1 MVSTP
6 TRKSNAPVVQAPPE
20 PDIVWEKLP
29 EDFIL
34 PDDPVD
40 NINQP
45 ALAAAL
51 TESLSLGGYLADTAI
66 TTTNYGICVK
76 YKGKTAVKAPDWCW
90 VPSISVDK
98 SEVERSYT
106 PVLEGDLPLVVI
118 EFLSETEGGEYSIKS
133 SYPPGKLFFYEQ
145 ILKVENYIIFSLKT
159 GEIDYYRL
167 SEEGR
172 YEPQA
177 PDANGRY
184 WLSEAN
190 LSLGVWEGIR
200 QDRTGLWLRWWD
212 ENDQMLLW
220 GAELTKQERAKAEQ
234 ERAKAEQERAKAE
247 QERAKAEQE
256 KERADKTQE
265 NAIAALSNLGLPVE
279 QIASSLGLSI
289 ETVQQQLS
297 Q

>member
-6 TRKSNAPVVQAPPE
+6 TRKSNRPIIQPASE

-45 ALAAAL
+45 AIAAAL
-51 TESLSLGGYLADTAI
+51 TESLSLAGYLSETAI

-76 YKGKTAVKAPDWCW
+76 YKGKTVVKAPDWCW
-90 VPSISVDK
+90 VPSISVPK
-98 SEVERSYT
+98 AEVERSYT
-106 PVLEGDLPLVVI
+106 PVLEGDLPLVVM

-167 SEEGR
+167 SDKGSYEPQEPNEEGR
-172 YEPQA
+172 Y
-177 PDANGRY
+177 
-184 WLSEAN
+184 WLPEAN
-190 LSLGVWEGIR
+190 LSVGVWEGAR
-200 QDRTGLWLRWWD
+200 QDRAGLWLRWWD
-212 ENDQMLLW
+212 ENDQILLW
-220 GAELTKQERAKAEQ
+220 GAERVEQEKERAEQ
-234 ERAKAEQERAKAE
+234 EKER
-247 QERAKAEQE
+247 AEQE
-256 KERADKTQE
+256 KERADTTQRA
-265 NAIAALSNLGLPVE
+265 AIAALNNLGLPIE
-279 QIASSLGLSI
+279 QIASSLGLPTQ
-289 ETVQQQLS
+289 TVQQQLEQS
-297 Q
+297 DCS

>member
-6 TRKSNAPVVQAPPE
+6 TRTRKKTVAEPTIE

-51 TESLSLGGYLADTAI
+51 TDSLGLANRLSETAI

-76 YKGKTAVKAPDWCW
+76 YKGKTVVKAPDWCW
-90 VPSISVDK
+90 IPAISVPK
-98 SEVERSYT
+98 AEVEHSYT
-106 PVLEGDLPLVVI
+106 PVLEGDLPLVVM
-118 EFLSETEGGEYSIKS
+118 EFLSETPGGEYSIKS

-159 GEIDYYRL
+159 GELDYYRL
-167 SEEGR
+167 SEEGF
-172 YEPQA
+172 YEVQE
-177 PDANGRY
+177 PDENERY
-184 WLSEAN
+184 WIPEAK
-190 LSLGVWEGIR
+190 LYLGKWEGVHH
-200 QDRTGLWLRWWD
+200 DRSGLWLRWWD
-212 ENDQMLLW
+212 ENGQMLLW
-220 GAELTKQERAKAEQ
+220 GTELTEQ
-234 ERAKAEQERAKAE
+234 ERERA
-247 QERAKAEQE
+247 E
-256 KERADKTQE
+256 KERERANQTQK
-265 NAIAALSNLGLPVE
+265 NAIATLNNLGIPAA
-279 QIASSLGLSI
+279 QIADSLGLSI
-289 ETVQQQLS
+289 EAVQQQLK

>member
-6 TRKSNAPVVQAPPE
+6 TRTSKLPAVQPAE

-51 TESLSLGGYLADTAI
+51 TESLSLAGYLSATAI
-66 TTTNYGICVK
+66 TTTNYGICVR
-76 YKGKTAVKAPDWCW
+76 YKGKTVVKAPGWCW
-90 VPSISVDK
+90 VPTISVPK
-98 SEVERSYT
+98 AEVERSYT
-106 PVLEGDLPLVVI
+106 PVLEGDLPLVVM

-159 GEIDYYRL
+159 GDIDYYHL
-167 SEEGR
+167 SDTGV
-172 YEPQA
+172 YESQK
-177 PDANGRY
+177 PDEKGRY
-184 WLSEAN
+184 WLPEAN
-190 LSLGVWEGIR
+190 LFLGVWEGER
-200 QDRTGLWLRWWD
+200 HSRNGLWLRWWD

-220 GAELTKQERAKAEQ
+220 GAELTAQERAIAE
-234 ERAKAEQERAKAE
+234 EARS
-247 QERAKAEQE
+247 
-256 KERADKTQE
+256 RADKTQE
-265 NAIAALSNLGLPVE
+265 KAITALSNLGLPAE

-289 ETVQQQLS
+289 ETVHQQLG